1 MKVFMS
7 SLFCDQCSIISII
20 TEPTQNIEDEDVF

>member
-7 SLFCDQCSIISII
+7 SLFCDQYSIISII
-20 TEPTQNIEDEDVF
+20 TEPTQNIEDVF